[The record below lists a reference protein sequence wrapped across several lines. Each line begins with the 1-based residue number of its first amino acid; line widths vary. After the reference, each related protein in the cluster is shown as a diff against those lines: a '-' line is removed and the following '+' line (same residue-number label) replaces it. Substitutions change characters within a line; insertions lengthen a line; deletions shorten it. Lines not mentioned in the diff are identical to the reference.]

1 MPTATKK
8 ITKATTTKVK
18 VATKKSTPMLVV
30 AEGEQQ
36 FWTNDGR
43 ILKDMI
49 ELRDALSQMERHVF
63 DHHVTGEKNDFAD
76 WVEFVLQDTSGAS
89 MLRSKKTP
97 STAAT
102 TLSTRLKTL
111 HKK

>member
-8 ITKATTTKVK
+8 TTKTTTKVK
-18 VATKKSTPMLVV
+18 AAAKEKAPLVV
-30 AEGEQQ
+30 AYGEQQ

-49 ELRDALSQMERHVF
+49 ELRDALSQMEKHVF

-76 WVEFVLQDTSGAS
+76 WVEFVLQDTSGAAL
-89 MLRSKKTP
+89 LRGKKTP
-97 STAAT
+97 RAAAT
-102 TLSTRLKTL
+102 GLGTHLKKV
-111 HKK
+111 HK

>member
-1 MPTATKK
+1 MKSTA
-8 ITKATTTKVK
+8 AKVK
-18 VATKKSTPMLVV
+18 TSAKKSTPMLVV

-43 ILKDMI
+43 ILKDLV
-49 ELRDALSQMERHVF
+49 ELRDALSKMEKHVF

-97 STAAT
+97 ATAAT
-102 TLSTRLKTL
+102 SLKA
-111 HKK
+111 HIKKVHA

>member
-8 ITKATTTKVK
+8 ITKTAAPKTKVI
-18 VATKKSTPMLVV
+18 AKKSGAPLVI
-30 AEGEQQ
+30 AYGEQQ
-36 FWTNDGR
+36 FWTTDGR
-43 ILKDMI
+43 ILKDLL
-49 ELRDALSQMERHVF
+49 ELRDALSAMEKHVF

-97 STAAT
+97 SAAAT
-102 TLSTRLKTL
+102 SLKA
-111 HKK
+111 HIKKVHA

>member
-1 MPTATKK
+1 MPTATTKK
-8 ITKATTTKVK
+8 ITKTAKTKLAK
-18 VATKKSTPMLVV
+18 HTPTLII

-43 ILKDMI
+43 ILKDLI
-49 ELRDALSQMERHVF
+49 ELRDALSKMEKHVF

-89 MLRSKKTP
+89 MLRSKKT
-97 STAAT
+97 SRTAAT
-102 TLSTRLKTL
+102 SLATHLKKA
-111 HKK
+111 HGK

>member
-8 ITKATTTKVK
+8 ITKTATAKVK
-18 VATKKSTPMLVV
+18 VAAKKSTPMHVV
-30 AEGEQQ
+30 AQGEQQ

-49 ELRDALSQMERHVF
+49 ELRDALSKMERHVF

-97 STAAT
+97 RGAAT
-102 TLSTRLKTL
+102 SLGTHINKV
-111 HKK
+111 HK